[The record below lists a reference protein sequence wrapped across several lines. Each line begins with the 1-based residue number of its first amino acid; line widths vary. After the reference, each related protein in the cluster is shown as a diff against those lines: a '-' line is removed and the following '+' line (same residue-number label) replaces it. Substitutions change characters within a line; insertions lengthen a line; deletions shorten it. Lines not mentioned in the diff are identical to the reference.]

1 MIRKSLGAALTIIVF
16 LIQIILLPLTSL
28 AAEVEILT
36 VKRAEQILLINNKSL
51 RNLESQIY
59 NLKKDHEKALDY
71 EIEQEVWY
79 NSDAYRRMQLLKRKE
94 LYPLQAEHALLSAQE
109 NLKATRNNLILN
121 LRDKYLALLSAKQD
135 LELKNLKYLIDYK
148 AHEIN
153 KTKFNNNL
161 ISHLEFSES
170 EYNLVSSQI
179 ELDISKR
186 NFENVCRNI
195 NLFIGYPIDVIYS
208 KVEHEPLDKQSIYA
222 LSYCIEN
229 ALRNR
234 REIKSLQRELNLKN
248 FQKEIIERNNVHIT
262 YTSAS
267 EEHKSLISSINLL
280 ELQLQKV
287 TFDIEKEVRDIYY
300 SMMEAWEAIEDAEKK
315 LEAIKAKEYLIE
327 AKIKAGVVPESMREQ
342 IRLEIRQ
349 AEYEIQRAVFIYN
362 TALIKLNIAAEL

>member
-153 KTKFNNNL
+153 KTKFNNN
-161 ISHLEFSES
+161 
-170 EYNLVSSQI
+170 
-179 ELDISKR
+179 
-186 NFENVCRNI
+186 
-195 NLFIGYPIDVIYS
+195 
-208 KVEHEPLDKQSIYA
+208 
-222 LSYCIEN
+222 
-229 ALRNR
+229 
-234 REIKSLQRELNLKN
+234 
-248 FQKEIIERNNVHIT
+248 
-262 YTSAS
+262 
-267 EEHKSLISSINLL
+267 
-280 ELQLQKV
+280 
-287 TFDIEKEVRDIYY
+287 
-300 SMMEAWEAIEDAEKK
+300 
-315 LEAIKAKEYLIE
+315 
-327 AKIKAGVVPESMREQ
+327 
-342 IRLEIRQ
+342 
-349 AEYEIQRAVFIYN
+349 
-362 TALIKLNIAAEL
+362 